1 MKTRRN
7 TLALFDRWSD
17 SYDSEFLQRFTYRPL
32 HDAVLSE
39 LAETNPATVLDL
51 GCGTGQLLTRLTEG
65 FPDADVTGLDYS
77 PAMLSK
83 AAERATSSLLQGDA
97 GALPFAPASFDVITC
112 TESFHW
118 YANQQSTLHQLAQL
132 LRPDGVLV
140 VGSIAAFGSIDR
152 VGVERLSRRLDH
164 PIKALTGDEL
174 SDLMTNAGLDVITQ
188 RRVPRPSIMIPL
200 PLLTVAQKPSP
211 QTD

>member
-83 AAERATSSLLQGDA
+83 ARSDVKIDNLTEDRDFEQLVRARLTLALRAQQEKPISAA
-97 GALPFAPASFDVITC
+97 GRALFAKLEIFALSKP
-112 TESFHW
+112 
-118 YANQQSTLHQLAQL
+118 
-132 LRPDGVLV
+132 VLV
-140 VGSIAAFGSIDR
+140 ND
-152 VGVERLSRRLDH
+152 
-164 PIKALTGDEL
+164 DETKL
-174 SDLMTNAGLDVITQ
+174 AV
-188 RRVPRPSIMIPL
+188 
-200 PLLTVAQKPSP
+200 TVKSKSS
-211 QTD
+211 